1 MKVVR
6 LALMGCGL
14 LAGCAGLPDQQ
25 LAREALLRGD
35 TETARQNFQAL
46 AGMGYPEAQTALG
59 DMAVGSR
66 DPSRLAEAETLYRQA
81 ATRSVRAQSRLGRLL
96 SRQGGASDAQLK
108 EAETLLIQS
117 IAQGEYSAVVPL
129 TLLYLSYPQLSPDLD
144 PQQQVNDWRASGIA
158 EAELAQILIYRSQGT
173 YTAHLTEV
181 EAKCQALLAVQDICY
196 VELATVYRL
205 RQQPAVLE
213 QLLANLRDAHAAGR
227 VAPARLESVAL
238 TLADPT
244 IPAPAE
250 LSQAKA
256 LLVDVAPGYPAAWS
270 SLGKLLYDYP
280 ALGSSEDMLAALE
293 RGRAAG
299 DSRAELLT
307 GRLYYDGRALAP
319 DPRQA
324 EAHLLKA
331 APEQPAANFY
341 LGQLYR
347 RGYLGEVRPQQAV
360 DHLLLAA
367 RAGHGSAD
375 LALAQLFSE
384 SRGVKVNRVNA
395 YVFARMAA
403 SQGRPEAAAL
413 LVGLE
418 PAMTAAER
426 QRAAELLR
434 EEQGTRQIDPARLA
448 RIQPLHNG
456 MDLL

>member
-1 MKVVR
+1 MKVAV
-6 LALMGCGL
+6 LSLLSCSLLLGCS
-14 LAGCAGLPDQQ
+14 GLPDQR
-25 LAREALLRGD
+25 LARDALLRGD
-35 TETARQNFQAL
+35 TETARQNFQEL

-66 DPSRLAEAETLYRQA
+66 DPARLAEAESLYRQA
-81 ATRSVRAQSRLGRLL
+81 AARSPRAQARLGRLL
-96 SRQGGASDAQLK
+96 SRQGGASDDLLK
-108 EAETLLIQS
+108 EAEGLLNQS
-117 IAQGEYSAVVPL
+117 IALGEYSAVVPL
-129 TLLYLSYPQLSPDLD
+129 TLLYVSYPQLSPSID
-144 PQQQVNDWRASGIA
+144 PQQLVDGWRARGIA

-173 YTAHLTEV
+173 YTEHLAEV
-181 EAKCQALLAVQDICY
+181 ESKCRALLVVQDICY

-205 RQQPAVLE
+205 RQQADA
-213 QLLANLRDAHAAGR
+213 QDGLLASLREAHAAGG

-250 LSQAKA
+250 LSRAKA
-256 LLVDVAPGYPAAWS
+256 LLADVAPAYPAAWS
-270 SLGKLLYDYP
+270 SLAKLLYDYP
-280 ALGSSEDMLAALE
+280 ALGSRDEMLAALE
-293 RGRAAG
+293 RGRRAG

-307 GRLYYDGRALAP
+307 GRLYYDGNLLP
-319 DPRQA
+319 QDPAKA

-331 APEQPAANFY
+331 APEQPTANFY

-395 YVFARMAA
+395 CVFARMAA
-403 SQGRPEAAAL
+403 GQGRPEAVAL
-413 LVGLE
+413 LASLE
-418 PAMTAAER
+418 PAMTATER
-426 QRAAELLR
+426 QHAAELLR
-434 EEQGTRQIDPARLA
+434 EEQGTRQVDPAHLA
-448 RIQPLHNG
+448 RIQPLKTG
-456 MDLL
+456 MDML

>member
-1 MKVVR
+1 MKAAV
-6 LALMGCGL
+6 LSLLSCSLLLGCS
-14 LAGCAGLPDQQ
+14 GLPDQQ
-25 LAREALLRGD
+25 LARDALMRGD

-66 DPSRLAEAETLYRQA
+66 DPVRLAEAESLYRQA
-81 ATRSVRAQSRLGRLL
+81 AARSPRAQSRLGRLL
-96 SRQGGASDAQLK
+96 SRQGGASDDQLN
-108 EAETLLIQS
+108 EAEDLLKQS

-129 TLLYLSYPQLSPDLD
+129 TLLYVSYPQLSPNVD
-144 PQQQVNDWRASGIA
+144 PQQLVNGWRARGIA

-173 YTAHLTEV
+173 YTAHLAEV
-181 EAKCQALLAVQDICY
+181 ESKCQALLAVQDVCY

-205 RQQPAVLE
+205 QQQAAA
-213 QLLANLRDAHAAGR
+213 QDGLLASLRTAHATGA

-250 LSQAKA
+250 LSRAKA
-256 LLVDVAPGYPAAWS
+256 LLADVALDYPAAWS
-270 SLGKLLYDYP
+270 SLAKLLHDYP
-280 ALGSSEDMLAALE
+280 ELGSRDEMLAALE
-293 RGRAAG
+293 RGREAG

-307 GRLYYDGRALAP
+307 GRLYYDGNLLP
-319 DPRQA
+319 QDPAKA

-331 APEQPAANFY
+331 APEQPTANFY

-403 SQGRPEAAAL
+403 GQGRSEATAL
-413 LVGLE
+413 LASLE
-418 PAMTAAER
+418 PTMTATER
-426 QRAAELLR
+426 QHATELLR
-434 EEQGTRQIDPARLA
+434 EEQGTRQADPARLA
-448 RIQPLHNG
+448 RIQPLSTG